1 MSATN
6 VMESTANEPNDGAV
20 PSSNG
25 LGCSIALVVIVLSVV
40 WIVLA
45 KRKKHTSLSQEVDA
59 CTPAR
64 SSSQSPTVENPTSAS
79 ATEWPRPNVTG
90 EGISQEWREFV
101 AERLDE
107 LNPRQNM
114 DEMKW
119 ALGVVDF
126 IDELKESDAE
136 ASSTERDI
144 SASLRCEMLDALS
157 SKGFAVVDSEIWN
170 PDQQRAVAVVRKP
183 DATETK
189 ILGKGATGLARNG
202 KIIRKQEVKIE
213 MKGD

>member
-6 VMESTANEPNDGAV
+6 VIESTTDVSNDGVV

-25 LGCSIALVVIVLSVV
+25 LGLSVVLVAFALSVV

-45 KRKKHTSLSQEVDA
+45 KRKKHTSLSQEVGA
-59 CTPAR
+59 CIPAR

-79 ATEWPRPNVTG
+79 ATEWPSPNVTG

-101 AERLDE
+101 VERLDE
-107 LNPRQNM
+107 LNPQQNM
-114 DEMKW
+114 DETKW

-126 IDELKESDAE
+126 LDELKESDAE
-136 ASSTERDI
+136 ASSTERDVA
-144 SASLRCEMLDALS
+144 ASLRHEMLDLLL
-157 SKGFAVVDSEIWN
+157 SKGFAIVDSETWN
-170 PDQQRAVAVVRKP
+170 QDLQRAVAVVRKP

-189 ILGKGATGLARNG
+189 ILDKGATGLVRNG

-213 MKGD
+213 MKGG